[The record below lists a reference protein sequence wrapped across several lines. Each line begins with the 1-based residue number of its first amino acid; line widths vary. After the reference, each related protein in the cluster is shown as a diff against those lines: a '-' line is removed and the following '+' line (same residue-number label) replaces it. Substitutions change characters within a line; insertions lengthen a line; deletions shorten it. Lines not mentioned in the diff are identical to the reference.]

1 MEAYLVCVK
10 TSVTKPLYTTGGL
23 SIKIVD
29 TKANTLF
36 LITRICYHTLCETM
50 QQLPAITVPTGQVLS
65 DFLTGNSPRNSEPIL
80 RQDLIEH
87 GMPLIYDDMNFLS
100 EHDADI
106 PSTKIEFHVFHQTKT
121 NDPTPIDISLQ
132 SVADTIAKLDTATI
146 NA

>member
-36 LITRICYHTLCETM
+36 LIARICYHTLCETM

-87 GMPLIYDDMNFLS
+87 GMPLIYDD
-100 EHDADI
+100 I